1 MVLNQSIL
9 IIFTSVSKNKKQ
21 ILTFYSTFKYYL
33 NKYELDGVRKY
44 RIDCLIK
51 RAKSKFIKSILL
63 EHILTSSICFIN
75 YYS

>member
-1 MVLNQSIL
+1 MYKIKDLLDLDHTIA
-9 IIFTSVSKNKKQ
+9 KD
-21 ILTFYSTFKYYL
+21 YL
-33 NKYELDGVRKY
+33 NKFELDGVRKY